1 MKRSVA
7 NGTRNSSN
15 ITIAVNS
22 HLRPNYTV
30 DMRYGCNEAINGNT
44 ATNDS
49 SSITMNYLYYEN
61 ELLHKERLRKS

>member
-30 DMRYGCNEAINGNT
+30 DMRYGCNEVINGNT
-44 ATNDS
+44 ATQNSANVTLAFS
-49 SSITMNYLYYEN
+49 S
-61 ELLHKERLRKS
+61 